1 MLELTLTDTEFDN
14 VLAGIDQDE
23 DGSVTFQEFRKYF
36 KHAKKKKEE
45 IQTQRKNQS
54 QISESQKQNQSQSE
68 GTILEAKRDDTTN
81 LVQAEE
87 GKSTKLLDGKAAK
100 ANAKATTNL
109 KKPRAVFTKYDVNGS
124 DSLDRSEVREAFK
137 SLGCSMKDE
146 DFNQMFEKCDKSHDG
161 SISYKEFKST
171 L

>member
-1 MLELTLTDTEFDN
+1 MLELTLTDAEFDN
-14 VLAGIDQDE
+14 ALAGIDQDA

-36 KHAKKKKEE
+36 KRAKKKKEE
-45 IQTQRKNQS
+45 ILTQRK
-54 QISESQKQNQSQSE
+54 SQSE
-68 GTILEAKRDDTTN
+68 GTILEAKKDDAAN